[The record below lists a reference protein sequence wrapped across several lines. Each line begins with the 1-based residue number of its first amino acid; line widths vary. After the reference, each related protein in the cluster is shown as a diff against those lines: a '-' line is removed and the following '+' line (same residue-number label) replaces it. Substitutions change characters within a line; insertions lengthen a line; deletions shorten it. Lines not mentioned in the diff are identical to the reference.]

1 MTITRKDVLAA
12 KALAEA
18 VPSGPWDADQRPI
31 RSGHWDTVIRT
42 AKREPIALVCEYGW
56 SWSQRGKHAAHIAA
70 SRTSVPALADA
81 LLEAVALLRECATL
95 PSEFE
100 DDRMSYVVV
109 QMDKSL
115 RDALRTLL
123 AAFDAEGS

>member
-1 MTITRKDVLAA
+1 MECADVTITRKDVLAA
-12 KALAEA
+12 KALAE
-18 VPSGPWDADQRPI
+18 
-31 RSGHWDTVIRT
+31 
-42 AKREPIALVCEYGW
+42 
-56 SWSQRGKHAAHIAA
+56 
-70 SRTSVPALADA
+70 
-81 LLEAVALLRECATL
+81 L

>member
-1 MTITRKDVLAA
+1 MECADVTITRKDVL
-12 KALAEA
+12 
-18 VPSGPWDADQRPI
+18 
-31 RSGHWDTVIRT
+31 
-42 AKREPIALVCEYGW
+42 
-56 SWSQRGKHAAHIAA
+56 
-70 SRTSVPALADA
+70 ALADA

>member
-1 MTITRKDVLAA
+1 MTLSRKDVLDA
-12 KALAEA
+12 KALAE
-18 VPSGPWDADQRPI
+18 R
-31 RSGHWDTVIRT
+31 
-42 AKREPIALVCEYGW
+42 VCRVGDPLWRQQE
-56 SWSQRGKHAAHIAA
+56 AAGDHIAA